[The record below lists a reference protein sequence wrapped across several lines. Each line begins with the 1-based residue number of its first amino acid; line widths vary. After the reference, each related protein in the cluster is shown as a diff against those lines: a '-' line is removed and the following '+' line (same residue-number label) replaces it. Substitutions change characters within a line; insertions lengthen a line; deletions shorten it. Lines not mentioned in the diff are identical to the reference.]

1 MSGMRWRW
9 LYNLALKY
17 IGYCNREWG
26 KYRYHYMDIKNLI
39 YLTYKSGT
47 KYYLKYGADAE
58 WSCFSNY
65 DILDNAI
72 QRLGKYEEIK
82 LKREREDIGMD
93 SMNKPYL
100 INIIRKDADG
110 TVRSILSSELRFSS
124 ISDAVSYINA
134 YRNSYPVMIVAWVEK
149 EDIFG
154 IKKVVWIKSFVDS
167 YGKPVFLDEAV

>member
-1 MSGMRWRW
+1 MRWSW

-17 IGYCNREWG
+17 IGYCNREWS
-26 KYRYHYMDIKNLI
+26 KDRHRYVDIKNLK
-39 YLTYKSGT
+39 YLTYNSGT
-47 KYYLKYGADAE
+47 KYYLIYGADAE
-58 WSCFSNY
+58 WSCFSSY

-72 QRLGKYEEIK
+72 QRLGKYEETE
-82 LKREREDIGMD
+82 LKRGGIGMD

-110 TVRSILSSELRFSS
+110 TVRSVLSSYLRFSS
-124 ISDAVSYINA
+124 ISDAVTYINA
-134 YRNSYPVMIVAWVEK
+134 YRNGYPVMIVAWVEK

-167 YGKPVFLDEAV
+167 YGEPVFLDGAV

>member
-1 MSGMRWRW
+1 MRCRW

-26 KYRYHYMDIKNLI
+26 KYRHYYMDIKNLK
-39 YLTYKSGT
+39 YLTYNSGT
-47 KYYLKYGADAE
+47 KYYLKYGVDAE

-72 QRLGKYEEIK
+72 QRLGKYEENE

-110 TVRSILSSELRFSS
+110 TVRSSVLSSDLRFSS
-124 ISDAVSYINA
+124 INDAISYINA
-134 YRNSYPVMIVAWVEK
+134 YRNSYPVMIVACVEK

-154 IKKVVWIKSFVDS
+154 IKKVVWIKSFIDS
-167 YGKPVFLDEAV
+167 YGEPVL

>member
-1 MSGMRWRW
+1 MSGMRWSW
-9 LYNLALKY
+9 LYKLALKY
-17 IGYCNREWG
+17 IGYCNREWD
-26 KYRYHYMDIKNLI
+26 KYSHRYVDIKNLK

-58 WSCFSNY
+58 WSCFSSY
-65 DILDNAI
+65 GIVQNAI
-72 QRLGKYEEIK
+72 QRLGKYEETE

-93 SMNKPYL
+93 SMNKQYL

-110 TVRSILSSELRFSS
+110 TVRSVLSSELRFSS
-124 ISDAVSYINA
+124 INDAVSYINA

-167 YGKPVFLDEAV
+167 YGEPVFLDEAV

>member
-1 MSGMRWRW
+1 MRCRW

-17 IGYCNREWG
+17 IGYCNREWN
-26 KYRYHYMDIKNLI
+26 KDLHRYIDIKKLKYI
-39 YLTYKSGT
+39 TYNSGA
-47 KYYLKYGADAE
+47 KYYLIYGADAE
-58 WSCFSNY
+58 WSCFSSY

-72 QRLGKYEEIK
+72 QRLGKYEETE
-82 LKREREDIGMD
+82 LKREREDISMD

-110 TVRSILSSELRFSS
+110 TVRSSVLSSDLRFSS
-124 ISDAVSYINA
+124 INDAISYINA

-167 YGKPVFLDEAV
+167 YGEPVFLDGAV